1 MTTRNAFYYVS
12 LIGNDFKILPFL
24 SREPLLQWKID
35 KDRCTYD
42 AIDGNLEND
51 NRCGHSGDIED
62 TADNNFS
69 GSRER
74 IDKQRM
80 SWSEIALK

>member
-1 MTTRNAFYYVS
+1 M
-12 LIGNDFKILPFL
+12 
-24 SREPLLQWKID
+24 SREPQLQWKID
-35 KDRCTYD
+35 KDRCTDD

-51 NRCGHSGDIED
+51 NGCGHSGDFED

-69 GSRER
+69 GSGER
-74 IDKQRM
+74 NDKRRM